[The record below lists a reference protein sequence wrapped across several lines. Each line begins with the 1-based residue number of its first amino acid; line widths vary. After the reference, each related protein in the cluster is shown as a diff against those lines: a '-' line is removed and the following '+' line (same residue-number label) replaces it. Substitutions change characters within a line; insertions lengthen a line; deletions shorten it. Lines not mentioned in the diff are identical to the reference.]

1 MPGNHRDTIKASK
14 TKQFEDRRKEEVT
27 ISFKA
32 DNEEETPVF
41 SGFLA
46 FTKNRFAEINIVKPN
61 LCECTN
67 RK

>member
-1 MPGNHRDTIKASK
+1 MPGNHRDTDASK